1 MAWIED
7 LPPRQ
12 EPIIEAE
19 IVFQDV
25 HKYFGEKKVL
35 RGLNFQIDKGSIAVV
50 MGPSGTGKSTVIKLM
65 IGLLKPTSGHI
76 MIEGKDVASMHEK
89 ALLSLRQKVG
99 FAFQFGALFDSMNN
113 YDNIAFPLREHTQQ
127 SEAEIQEAVHQALEM
142 VGLKPSEVS
151 HLFPDEISGGMQK
164 RVAIARTVILKPD
177 IILYDEPTSGLDP
190 IASDLISRLI
200 VKLQKEMGTTSV
212 VISHDIKE
220 SFKIANQMIML
231 YDGKVLAAREPEFF
245 KTTKDP
251 IIRQFIDGI
260 ASL

>member
-1 MAWIED
+1 
-7 LPPRQ
+7 
-12 EPIIEAE
+12 
-19 IVFQDV
+19 
-25 HKYFGEKKVL
+25 
-35 RGLNFQIDKGSIAVV
+35 

-65 IGLLKPTSGHI
+65 VGLLHPTAGHI
-76 MIEGKDVASMHEK
+76 FVEGVDVGEK
-89 ALLSLRQKVG
+89 TDKELLEIRKKIG
-99 FAFQFGALFDSMNN
+99 FAFQFGALFDSMSI
-113 YDNIAFPLREHTQQ
+113 YDNIAFPLKEHTNMSQDAIKK
-127 SEAEIQEAVHQALEM
+127 EVHIALEL
-142 VGLKPSEVS
+142 VGLKPHEVDN
-151 HLFPDEISGGMQK
+151 LFPDELSGGMQK

-200 VKLQKEMGTTSV
+200 VKLQRELGTTSV

-245 KTTKDP
+245 KTSTDP

-260 ASL
+260 SVL

>member
-1 MAWIED
+1 MD
-7 LPPRQ
+7 NN
-12 EPIIEAE
+12 II
-19 IVFQDV
+19 VLKDV

-35 RGLNFQIDKGSIAVV
+35 RGLNFEVKTGSIAVV

-65 IGLLKPTSGHI
+65 VGLLNPTKGQI
-76 MIEGKDVASMHEK
+76 LVDGTNLGEK
-89 ALLSLRQKVG
+89 TQQELLKIRKKIG
-99 FAFQFGALFDSMNN
+99 FSFQFGALFDSMSI
-113 YDNIAFPLREHTQQ
+113 YENIAFPLKEHTNMKK
-127 SEAEIQEAVHQALEM
+127 EEIDKEVEQALIM
-142 VGLKPSEVS
+142 VGLTPKDVL

-177 IILYDEPTSGLDP
+177 IVLYDEPTSGLDP

-200 VKLQKEMGTTSV
+200 VKLQRELGTTSI

-245 KTTKDP
+245 KTTNNP

-260 ASL
+260 ADL

>member
-1 MAWIED
+1 MDNNI
-7 LPPRQ
+7 
-12 EPIIEAE
+12 
-19 IVFQDV
+19 IVFKDV

-35 RGLNFQIDKGSIAVV
+35 RGLNFEVKTGSIAVV

-65 IGLLKPTSGHI
+65 VGLLNPTKGQI
-76 MIEGKDVASMHEK
+76 LVDGTDLGEKTQQELLMIRKK
-89 ALLSLRQKVG
+89 IG
-99 FAFQFGALFDSMNN
+99 FSFQFGALFDSMSI
-113 YDNIAFPLREHTQQ
+113 YENIAFPLKEHTNMKK
-127 SEAEIQEAVHQALEM
+127 EEIDKEVEQALIM
-142 VGLKPSEVS
+142 VGLTPKDVL

-177 IILYDEPTSGLDP
+177 IVLYDEPTSGLDP

-200 VKLQKEMGTTSV
+200 VKLQRELGTTSI

-245 KTTKDP
+245 KTTNNP

-260 ASL
+260 ADL